1 MAQLNRRQMLKE
13 VLSQGLSPSVPPV
26 FSARLMPR
34 VP

>member
-1 MAQLNRRQMLKE
+1 MAQLNRRQCLK